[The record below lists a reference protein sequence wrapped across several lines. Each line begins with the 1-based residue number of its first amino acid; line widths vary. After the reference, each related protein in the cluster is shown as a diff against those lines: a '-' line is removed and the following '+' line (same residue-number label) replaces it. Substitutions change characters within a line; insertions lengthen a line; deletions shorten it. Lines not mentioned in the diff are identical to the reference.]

1 MRSPAVTLSAMI
13 VLVTTINTAGG
24 TYEGGCAIAFGE
36 HTNRASAHCDIEY
49 TPEYYS
55 NAKLYFWG
63 VHSLS
68 RESTVVDSLEWGV
81 YDQLR
86 YWGIRRSEPLQ
97 EACYT
102 GKIWGQ
108 FYPSGL
114 NNDPDQKSDVYSQT
128 ECHTAE
134 PPGGGGGGG
143 DDLVQDPT
151 CDGLCTPLVLDI
163 GGGGYRFSSATDGVW
178 FDIDGDGRLDRVSWP
193 QNPSAVAFLAFDSN
207 GNGRIDDAS
216 ELFGDSTLLVGSG
229 QRADNGFIALA
240 QHDHNAD
247 GRIDSS
253 DSIWEHLLLWHDANR
268 DGYSQADEL
277 IPIKETAVKA
287 LLLDYKWSG
296 RRDQYGNQL
305 RYSAMATV
313 ETDGGE
319 RHLIYYDIFLTR
331 H

>member
-1 MRSPAVTLSAMI
+1 MKILLVAVLLVSPRSFLITELAGQTMPPHYIEMAAWIHPDRSLSEGTAKAYLSETGELWTEAGMSGNLTTFAVDSGYYFLLDYFPWISYNGMWDGTVSWSSPAKCFEAAI
-13 VLVTTINTAGG
+13 VAQTWEYSDTKYSGI
-24 TYEGGCAIAFGE
+24 GCV
-36 HTNRASAHCDIEY
+36 N
-49 TPEYYS
+49 
-55 NAKLYFWG
+55 
-63 VHSLS
+63 
-68 RESTVVDSLEWGV
+68 
-81 YDQLR
+81 
-86 YWGIRRSEPLQ
+86 
-97 EACYT
+97 
-102 GKIWGQ
+102 
-108 FYPSGL
+108 
-114 NNDPDQKSDVYSQT
+114 
-128 ECHTAE
+128 
-134 PPGGGGGGG
+134 PGWGGGGG
-143 DDLVQDPT
+143 DDFVQDPT

-163 GGGGYRFSSATDGVW
+163 GGDGYRFSSATEGVW

-193 QNPSAVAFLAFDSN
+193 LNPSAVAFLAFDSN

-253 DSIWEHLLLWHDANR
+253 DPIWEHLLLWHDANR

-313 ETDGGE
+313 ETGEGG
-319 RHLIYYDIFLTR
+319 RHLNYYDIFLTR